1 MEKIQLTVLLWVKF
15 CMNFPDIK
23 EVLKWVCEKTNQGW
37 LYDHY
42 HSKFLHLY
50 ESVGSNGVM
59 NAFYCE
65 CDRDIRE
72 ALVEY
77 AITVWAP
84 IGMFDTY
91 NKNKHILDL

>member
-23 EVLKWVCEKTNQGW
+23 EVLKWVCEKTNKGW

-42 HSKFLHLY
+42 YSKFLHLNK
-50 ESVGSNGVM
+50 SVGSHGVM

-65 CDRDIRE
+65 CDRDVRE

-84 IGMFDTY
+84 VGMFDTY